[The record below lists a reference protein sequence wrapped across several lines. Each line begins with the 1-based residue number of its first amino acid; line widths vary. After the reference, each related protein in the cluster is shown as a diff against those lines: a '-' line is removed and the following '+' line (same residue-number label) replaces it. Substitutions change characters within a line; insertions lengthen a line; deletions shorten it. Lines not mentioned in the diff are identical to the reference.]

1 MDKDFNV
8 NDIVVSANGMVG
20 IVTGITWLNPVRQ
33 ADQRRQALVEWVW
46 NGKKVVIDSR
56 ADVTWVTSETILRL
70 VESLG
75 DPDG

>member
-1 MDKDFNV
+1 MDRDFKV
-8 NDIVVSANGMVG
+8 NDIVVSSSGMVG
-20 IVTGITWLNPVRQ
+20 VVTGITWLNPVKQ